1 MGSLILAIYNE
12 IRCPAWTA
20 VDGRILP
27 CDTWTAVEQCLLV
40 SRTLYCRHLW
50 TSVLGY
56 IGPPQNS
63 VLDCS
68 GQLSNNVLGCV
79 GQLQRKWSNDQ
90 LQNFFFLDILK
101 KWSAVLDSW
110 EFFPSPDVFGN
121 FSRKSYINYIKV
133 TSTVSSAHKYSIQYS
148 GTVNTEQYVQRL
160 LSIHICTVV

>member
-12 IRCPAWTA
+12 IRCPVWTA

-27 CDTWTAVEQCLLV
+27 CDTWTAVVQFLLV

-50 TSVLGY
+50 NSVLGY

-110 EFFPSPDVFGN
+110 EFFPSPNVFGN
-121 FSRKSYINYIKV
+121 FSRKSYINYCIVKLRQLSHLL
-133 TSTVSSAHKYSIQYS
+133 TSTVYSIQVQLTQNS
-148 GTVNTEQYVQRL
+148 IAFTVYT
-160 LSIHICTVV
+160 